1 MSPTVPPEFMTL
13 LPYIAHELGRDEPM
27 LWHCQ
32 AFQEDQGNDKS
43 TGSRTICEAHEIYE
57 GENWLSKFV
66 MNSTGT
72 AATSTS
78 TDDIQLPP
86 NLSPQEELK
95 QLKIKFGSW
104 SLAPQLVTTQSSYQ
118 KDLVAEMVR
127 PLWTANSFMSQ
138 HARSPREFQEF
149 VMGMASGDWQVQ
161 LQDLVVHGFFDVP
174 TMKKLYGGTEVGT
187 AENLA
192 IHHALL
198 FEYESNLFDRHLFE
212 ATNEICMPLQGGQS

>member
-1 MSPTVPPEFMTL
+1 MNYGPKGTKAFFQKKQAAALMSPTVPPDFMTL
-13 LPYIAHELGRDEPM
+13 LPYIAHELGQDEPHTLDGIVKLFRRIKEM
-27 LWHCQ
+27 
-32 AFQEDQGNDKS
+32 KS
-43 TGSRTICEAHEIYE
+43 LQVLGPYVKLMCWFSWWESYDSYEFYE

-95 QLKIKFGSW
+95 QFSIKFGSW
-104 SLAPQLVTTQSSYQ
+104 SLAPELVTPQSSYQ

-138 HARSPREFQEF
+138 HVRSRREFQEF
-149 VMGMASGDWQVQ
+149 VMGMASGDW
-161 LQDLVVHGFFDVP
+161 
-174 TMKKLYGGTEVGT
+174 
-187 AENLA
+187 
-192 IHHALL
+192 
-198 FEYESNLFDRHLFE
+198 
-212 ATNEICMPLQGGQS
+212 